1 MQCYHC
7 NKAISKSWL
16 HLQNIP
22 VEEDTTSYVDKHI
35 CGYSCYKRLIESNS
49 LPSNLWSHIVNQSD
63 YDGLIRPVVKQTKKN
78 FEYLTLSEIQNMK
91 DHDKAKYYEEKDKQI
106 EINQELVMFREE
118 LEEEEYRTLCI
129 EGSSE
134 SDCNGGDEEDDY

>member
-7 NKAISKSWL
+7 TKEITKSWL
-16 HLQNIP
+16 HLQNIS
-22 VEEDTTSYVDKHI
+22 VEEDGITSNVDKHI

-49 LPSNLWSHIVNQSD
+49 LPSNLWSHIVNKSD

-118 LEEEEYRTLCI
+118 LEEEEYRTSCI

-134 SDCNGGDEEDDY
+134 SDYNEGEDDDY

>member
-1 MQCYHC
+1 MMCYHC
-7 NKAISKSWL
+7 NKEITKSWI
-16 HLQNIP
+16 HLQNISI
-22 VEEDTTSYVDKHI
+22 EEDGRTSYVDKHI
-35 CGYSCYKRLIESNS
+35 CGYSCYKRLIESKS
-49 LPSNLWSHIVNQSD
+49 LPKDLWSHIVNKSD
-63 YDGLIRPVVKQTKKN
+63 YTGLLRPVIKQPKKN

-118 LEEEEYRTLCI
+118 LEEEEYRTSCI

-134 SDCNGGDEEDDY
+134 SDYNEDDDY

>member
-7 NKAISKSWL
+7 TKDITKSWL
-16 HLQNIP
+16 HLQNIS
-22 VEEDTTSYVDKHI
+22 VEEDGIASNVDKHI

-49 LPSNLWSHIVNQSD
+49 LPSNLWSHIVNKSD

-118 LEEEEYRTLCI
+118 LEEEEYRTSCI

-134 SDCNGGDEEDDY
+134 SDYNEGEDDDY

>member
-7 NKAISKSWL
+7 NKAITKSWL

-22 VEEDTTSYVDKHI
+22 VEEEDGITSKVDKHI

-49 LPSNLWSHIVNQSD
+49 LPNNLWSHIVNKSD
-63 YDGLIRPVVKQTKKN
+63 YDGLIRPVIKQTKKN

-118 LEEEEYRTLCI
+118 LEEEEYRTSCI

-134 SDCNGGDEEDDY
+134 SDYNEDDDY